1 MNKPWDYFPKE
12 KKRIIICEDDQG
24 ILELLKEILEE
35 KGFQVKALTG
45 GKGIQKKILEFL
57 PDLILLDLWM
67 PGMNG
72 KEIIKILKK
81 DDNTKN
87 IPIIIVSALNE
98 TEAVAK
104 NYGVEAYI
112 TKPFDIDNLLKTVRK
127 YTGVE

>member
-1 MNKPWDYFPKE
+1 MNK
-12 KKRIIICEDDQG
+12 RILICEDDQG

-98 TEAVAK
+98 AEAVAK

-112 TKPFDIDNLLKTVRK
+112 TKPFDIDDLLKTVRK
-127 YTGVE
+127 YTSVE